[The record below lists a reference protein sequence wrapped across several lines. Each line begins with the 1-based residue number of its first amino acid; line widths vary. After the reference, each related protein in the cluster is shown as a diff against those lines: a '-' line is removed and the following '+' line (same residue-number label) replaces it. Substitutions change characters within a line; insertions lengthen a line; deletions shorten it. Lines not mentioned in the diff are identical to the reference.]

1 MNLSGG
7 PGSVSELIAHVR
19 QTYAARITGQATL
32 PAQPGHYVPLPETL
46 EARLQRALAGRGIT
60 QLYSHQGAAWEA
72 VRAGQHTVIVTPTAS
87 GKTLCYNL
95 PVLHAVLTAHTKAL
109 YLFPTKALSQDQ
121 VAELLELNRTV
132 DLGIRTYTFD
142 GDTPSDARRAVRL
155 HGDIVVSN
163 PDMLHQGIL
172 PHHTRW
178 AQFFDRLRYVVI
190 DEMHTYRGVFGAHV
204 ANVIRRLLRVCRFY
218 GSAPQFILCSATIA
232 NPVELAQQLIGAPV
246 TAITESGAPQG
257 EKHLLLWNPPV
268 INPDLGIR
276 ASARSQTTRLARQAV
291 EAGCKTIVF
300 AQSRLMVE
308 VLTKYLK
315 DVFDRDPR
323 QQPRIA
329 AYRGGYIP
337 SQRRSTET
345 KMRAGDLDCI
355 VTTSALELGIDVGA
369 LDICLLNGYPGTIA
383 GTWQRLGRAGRRN
396 RPALGVLIASS
407 SPLDQ
412 YIVRHPEFFLTASPE
427 HARIDPE
434 QLLILLDHVRC
445 AAFELPF
452 TDGERFGTENLRDI
466 LAYLEEQQILH
477 HEGQK
482 WHWMAESYPANS
494 VSLRSVAEGNF
505 VVIDI
510 TDGRQQVLAEV
521 DYGSA
526 AMTLYEGAIYLI
538 QAEPW
543 QVEKLDW
550 EGRKAFVRHTRA
562 DYYTDA
568 IDYTN
573 LKILDTFERAQGA
586 TASYARGEVH
596 LVRRIAGYMK
606 IRYYTHDNVGFGNI
620 TLPDYEMHTTAVW
633 WQVEAEALQRAF
645 TQPWR
650 ALDGFLGAAYA
661 MHFVAALLT
670 MSEPR
675 DLGRAVGNSD
685 ATWFATVG
693 AQGRGQAQVFGAD
706 GMEAPDLQHFQ
717 PTVFLYDNYPGG
729 IGLST
734 PLYDRRDAVVQQAY
748 DLVNACA
755 CAYGCPACVGPVLA
769 PGEEAGP
776 TPKEAA
782 RLVLALLS
790 GGRPYG
796 S

>member
-1 MNLSGG
+1 MSGPVS
-7 PGSVSELIAHVR
+7 PGSVTALVAHVR
-19 QTYAARITGQATL
+19 DVYASRITGTATL
-32 PAQPGHYVPLPETL
+32 PARPGSYRDLPTEL
-46 EARLQRALAGRGIT
+46 DARLAVALQHRGIT
-60 QLYSHQGAAWEA
+60 QLYSHQHAAWEA

-95 PVLHAVLTAHTKAL
+95 PVLQAVLQERVKAL

-121 VAELLELNRTV
+121 VAELLELNRAA
-132 DLGIRTYTFD
+132 DLSVRTYTFD

-204 ANVIRRLLRVCRFY
+204 ANVLRRLRRVCRFY
-218 GSAPQFILCSATIA
+218 GAAPVFILCSATIA
-232 NPVELAQQLIGAPV
+232 NPAELARQLIGAEV
-246 TAITESGAPQG
+246 TAILESGAPQG

-268 INPDLGIR
+268 INADLGIR
-276 ASARSQTTRLARQAV
+276 ASARSQTTRLARLAV
-291 EAGCKTIVF
+291 DAGCKTIIF

-315 DVFDRDPR
+315 DIFDRDPR
-323 QQPRIA
+323 HRARIA

-337 SQRRSTET
+337 SQRRDTET
-345 KMRAGDLDCI
+345 KMRAGDLECI
-355 VTTSALELGIDVGA
+355 VATSALELGIDIGA

-396 RPALGVLIASS
+396 RPALGVLIATSA
-407 SPLDQ
+407 PLDQ
-412 YIVRHPEFFLTASPE
+412 YIVRHPEFFLGASPE
-427 HARIDPE
+427 HARIDPD
-434 QLLILLDHVRC
+434 QLLILVDHVRC

-452 TDGERFGTENLRDI
+452 TDGERFGNDNLADI
-466 LAYLEEQQILH
+466 LAYLETEQVLH
-477 HEGQK
+477 HEGHQ
-482 WHWMAESYPANS
+482 WHWMADSYPANS

-505 VVIDI
+505 VVVDI
-510 TDGRQQVLAEV
+510 TDGRQLVLAEV
-521 DYGSA
+521 DYSSA

-568 IDYTN
+568 IDYTK
-573 LKILDTFERAQGA
+573 LKILEQFEAEHA
-586 TASYARGEVH
+586 STASYARGEVH

-606 IRYYTHDNVGFGNI
+606 IRYYTHENVGFGNI

-645 TQPWR
+645 AQPWR

-661 MHFVAALLT
+661 MHYVAALLT
-670 MSEPR
+670 MSEPH
-675 DLGRAVGNSD
+675 DLGRAVGDSD

-693 AQGRGQAQVFGAD
+693 VEGRGRPQVFGSD
-706 GMEAPDLQHFQ
+706 GVEPQMLRHFQ

-734 PLYDRRDAVVQQAY
+734 PLYDRRREVVQQAHA
-748 DLVNACA
+748 LVTACA
-755 CAYGCPACVGPVLA
+755 CTYGCPACVGPILSA
-769 PGEEAGP
+769 GEQDGY
-776 TPKEAA
+776 TPKAA
-782 RLVLALLS
+782 ACLVLSLLANA
-790 GGRPYG
+790 
-796 S
+796 